1 VNQFKVIAL
10 THRSLGLEL
19 VGKFHIEAELQK
31 ARLNP
36 IVKHFEMREFMFLS
50 TCNRVEFFF
59 RTPQTL
65 NDEFLTNLFK
75 RLYPSLE
82 EHESSLAI
90 EKNRLYYGSDAV
102 RHLFH
107 VASSLDSLVVGER
120 EIITQVRNAFELAQK
135 NGFTKDFIR
144 LAANKALETAKQV
157 YTETEIATKPIS
169 VVNLAYRKLIDE
181 VELDGKNIVYVGA
194 GQTIEAI
201 AGNLKKHNF
210 GSVKVFNRTRARAE
224 KLAGLLDGEGFALT
238 ELTSKVNDFDVLI
251 TCTGAETSIVDKD
264 TYSQLVNGGVSKKTV
279 IDLAVPNDIDG
290 SVLTHF
296 NLDYTSIEDLKGQ
309 AKENLKF
316 REKEIFHCE
325 ALVEER
331 LEEFEESFRTRKLE
345 IAMNEI
351 PLLMKNIKSQ
361 AIGKTFAKEIESLDP
376 ESRETLEKI
385 VDYLEKKYISLPMK
399 MAKQV
404 VLDQDLKDP
413 IIE

>member
-1 VNQFKVIAL
+1 MNQFKVIAL

-19 VGKFHIEAELQK
+19 VGKFHIEAEEQKSRLSPLQSDFD
-31 ARLNP
+31 L
-36 IVKHFEMREFMFLS
+36 RELMFLS

-59 RTPQTL
+59 RTPKVLDQK
-65 NDEFLTNLFK
+65 FISSLFK
-75 RLYPSLE
+75 QLYPNLDAS
-82 EHESSLAI
+82 ESELAVEQARI
-90 EKNRLYYGSDAV
+90 YEGIDAV

-120 EIITQVRNAFELAQK
+120 EIITQVRNAYELANS
-135 NGFTKDFIR
+135 NGFTRDFIR
-144 LAANKALETAKQV
+144 LATNKAVETAKQV

-181 VELDGKNIVYVGA
+181 VDLEGKNIVYVGA

-201 AGNLKKHNF
+201 AGNLKKHRF
-210 GSVKVFNRTRARAE
+210 KSVKVFNRTSAKAH
-224 KLAGLLDGEGFALT
+224 KLAGVLNGQGYPLT
-238 ELTSKVNDFDVLI
+238 DLRSEVDDFDVLV
-251 TCTGAETSIVDKD
+251 TCTGADSSIIDKETYTQIIGD
-264 TYSQLVNGGVSKKTV
+264 TTSKKVV
-279 IDLAVPNDIDG
+279 IDLAIPNDIDG

-296 NLDYTSIEDLKGQ
+296 NLDYISIEDLKEK
-309 AKENLKF
+309 AKENLRF

-345 IAMNEI
+345 LAMNEI
-351 PLLMKNIKSQ
+351 PQLMKSIKAQ
-361 AIGKTFAKEIESLDP
+361 ALDKTFSKELETLDP
-376 ESRETLEKI
+376 ESRETLERI